1 MPRTHPKRFTRH
13 FEAIEPPRNAEVVIG
28 VVSVTVLVMALGALS
43 PSPVWLLGLLVFLP
57 GTASA
62 LCTVRQTEFVSAWTT
77 LVVTVSVL
85 AIQGGGRS
93 WLNTILMVLL
103 TLALGAASVY
113 ACHRRIHRE
122 HETLR
127 LRSTAA
133 AMQRHILRPLPLLTD
148 DVLVDGVYEPV
159 QEDRLVGG
167 DIYDVVVSPWGSRVL
182 IGDVQGK
189 GLPAVGAAFAV
200 IGAFREAA
208 HREPTLT
215 ALVDALDASVV
226 RHNSYAA
233 QTGDDER
240 FVTALIVNVDAHD
253 EVQVINCGHIPPQ
266 LLHDSTVI
274 TPALE
279 SGVPLGLA
287 ELAAEPATV
296 DWFAFPPGATLLLT
310 TDGLTETRAADGTFY
325 PVTERLAERA
335 SLSPTEL
342 PHALYDDA
350 RAFAGEGGQH
360 DDVAVLSV
368 RRSPHR

>member
-1 MPRTHPKRFTRH
+1 MT
-13 FEAIEPPRNAEVVIG
+13 A
-28 VVSVTVLVMALGALS
+28 LVMVLGALS
-43 PSPVWLLGLLVFLP
+43 ESPVWLLGLLVFLP
-57 GTASA
+57 GAVSA
-62 LCTVRQTEFVSAWTT
+62 LGTVRQTKFVFAWTT
-77 LVVTVSVL
+77 LVVIVTMLVRH
-85 AIQGGGRS
+85 GDGRP
-93 WLNTILMVLL
+93 WLDRILMVLL

-113 ACHRRIHRE
+113 TCHRRISRE
-122 HETLR
+122 HEMLR
-127 LRSTAA
+127 LRSTAT
-133 AMQRHILRPLPLLTD
+133 AMQRQILRPLPMLTD

-167 DIYDVVVSPWGSRVL
+167 DIYDVVVSPWGTRVL

-200 IGAFREAA
+200 IGTFRATA

-240 FVTALIVNVDAHD
+240 FVTALIVNVDGHE
-253 EVQVINCGHIPPQ
+253 EVQVINCGHILPQ
-266 LLHDSTVI
+266 LVHDATV
-274 TPALE
+274 TMPALAA
-279 SGVPLGLA
+279 GVPLGLA

-325 PVTERLAERA
+325 PLTERLTQRA
-335 SLSPTEL
+335 TLSPTDL
-342 PHALYDDA
+342 PRALYDDS
-350 RAFAGEGGQH
+350 RVFAGEGGQH

-368 RRSPHR
+368 RRSPTR